1 MLNAERSCFIATR
14 RKKRTSRT
22 KRTKRGCRAVSAGD
36 PRFVACAR
44 RGEARRGEARQNIK
58 GEGESSKVK
67 VLGRARLLA
76 LARRDEGETRIDRY
90 PPASCALI
98 AIPALVFA
106 RTLFPSVR
114 YSPPSP
120 SSSPSSSLLLLSRA
134 NFPSRGGGEWP
145 SYRAS

>member
-1 MLNAERSCFIATR
+1 MVTLYRYSYEQMKQDEANEARLPSRFGR
-14 RKKRTSRT
+14 RDSLALR
-22 KRTKRGCRAVSAGD
+22 
-36 PRFVACAR
+36 PAR
-44 RGEARRGEARQNIK
+44 RNIK
-58 GEGESSKVK
+58 GEGESKAK

-114 YSPPSP
+114 YSPPPPP
-120 SSSPSSSLLLLSRA
+120 SSSSSSLLSSSRA
-134 NFPSRGGGEWP
+134 NFPPRGGGEWP